1 MSILKSNAKQI
12 LSIIIV
18 FVLFTLNCGISVN
31 AAVTCTIPYAATVS
45 NKQIAANKYVRY
57 SNELY
62 LYPGDIV
69 YLNFTY
75 TSSSANVW
83 FGLSTPSN
91 QFRYASGTSGKLQ
104 RSFTIKE
111 EGIHKVK
118 IQNNSS
124 ASITV
129 NGKFSTGCSYPF
141 RGSSIPTALSRG
153 YKTGHYG
160 IDIIDTYPNDID
172 GREIYSIVSA
182 NTGKVVEIFD
192 EPDSS
197 TGRGHCVVIESTSNN
212 VYGTSTK
219 IRTIYMHMR
228 YAPSVSKGN
237 TVTKGST
244 QIGQVG
250 NTGASGGTHLHYGV
264 ISDGSSGGSLTQS
277 RTLNP
282 FWFYPDTTFTYNY

>member
-172 GREIYSIVSA
+172 GREIYSIGSGTVLYEGPSDSA
-182 NTGKVVEIFD
+182 GNYVAILYDGGYTARYLHMQSRSALKKDDVVTYETFIGNVG
-192 EPDSS
+192 S
-197 TGRGHCVVIESTSNN
+197 TGEST
-212 VYGTSTK
+212 GPHLHLD
-219 IRTIYMHMR
+219 I
-228 YAPSVSKGN
+228 N
-237 TVTKGST
+237 TV
-244 QIGQVG
+244 
-250 NTGASGGTHLHYGV
+250 GAT
-264 ISDGSSGGSLTQS
+264 SGGSGSTGVNS
-277 RTLNP
+277 N
-282 FWFYPDTTFTYNY
+282 TTIDPKKLFPQISFS